1 MPPEG
6 KVKEAVKR
14 YLKEE
19 GVWHYMPIQN
29 GMGVVGIPDIVA
41 CAPVEITADMV
52 GKTFGIF
59 FAVETKAPGKIK
71 NTSANQKR
79 HLKAIAEAKGVALA
93 TDSVGD
99 VRSALERLKKY
110 GVLTYCVP

>member
-1 MPPEG
+1 MTPEG

-14 YLKEE
+14 YFKDEKIYY
-19 GVWHYMPIQN
+19 YMPVPGGFGN
-29 GMGVVGIPDIVA
+29 VGFPDFVA